1 MKRRKVRTAVLG
13 LMAFLMWSDS
23 MAAEEIYLHG
33 DTNIPMILNTGGI
46 DNDGNTGVFM
56 DLTSISVEDLFKNG
70 LAVKVNFFKLEK
82 GVSAVSTAHFRMT
95 EDGGAWI
102 AMEDGWHAV
111 NEGAARVE
119 SEAVRLIRE
128 EMGKEECRDKYMGQI
143 TALWERKIKAA
154 ETVRQE
160 EYEKLQRETEEKN
173 QENIKSVKSVKLPD
187 LEMPELKRAEPDK
200 VVDIKSPDM
209 MPAANSVKEKVS
221 VEVPVKAAGKTDTA
235 AELHENAPAK
245 AGTEAPAA
253 GIKKNESGKKEIY
266 AESPI
271 IVPLETEKTKLTAVK
286 VKGNVQREEDAQKNE
301 KGEIVEQVEVSITSH
316 PVVEIVS
323 KSDVT

>member
-82 GVSAVSTAHFRMT
+82 GVSTVSTAHFRMT

-154 ETVRQE
+154 ETARQE

-173 QENIKSVKSVKLPD
+173 QENNKSVKSVKLPD
-187 LEMPELKRAEPDK
+187 MEMPELERAEPDK
-200 VVDIKSPDM
+200 VVEIKSPGM
-209 MPAANSVKEKVS
+209 IPEVNPVKKNASIEI
-221 VEVPVKAAGKTDTA
+221 PVKA
-235 AELHENAPAK
+235 E
-245 AGTEAPAA
+245 TEADAE
-253 GIKKNESGKKEIY
+253 KNESRKEETS
-266 AESPI
+266 ADPPMTVSP
-271 IVPLETEKTKLTAVK
+271 EKEKTELTAVK

-301 KGEIVEQVEVSITSH
+301 EGEITEQVEISIVSH
-316 PVVEIVS
+316 PVVEIIS

>member
-13 LMAFLMWSDS
+13 LMALLMWSGS

-82 GVSAVSTAHFRMT
+82 GVPTVSTAHFRMT
-95 EDGGAWI
+95 DDGGAWI
-102 AMEDGWHAV
+102 AGEDGWHSV
-111 NEGAARVE
+111 NEDAAQAE
-119 SEAVRLIRE
+119 KEAVRLIRE

-154 ETVRQE
+154 ETARQE

-173 QENIKSVKSVKLPD
+173 QENNKSVKSVKLPD
-187 LEMPELKRAEPDK
+187 MEMPELERAEPDK
-200 VVDIKSPDM
+200 VVEIKSLGMIPEVN
-209 MPAANSVKEKVS
+209 PVKKNASIEI
-221 VEVPVKAAGKTDTA
+221 PVKA
-235 AELHENAPAK
+235 E
-245 AGTEAPAA
+245 TEADAE
-253 GIKKNESGKKEIY
+253 KNESRKEETS
-266 AESPI
+266 ADPPMTVSP
-271 IVPLETEKTKLTAVK
+271 EKEKTELTAVK

-301 KGEIVEQVEVSITSH
+301 EGEITEQVEISIVSH
-316 PVVEIVS
+316 PVVEIIS
-323 KSDVT
+323 KSDAT

>member
-82 GVSAVSTAHFRMT
+82 GVSTVSTAHFRMT

-119 SEAVRLIRE
+119 SEAVRLIRK

-143 TALWERKIKAA
+143 TAIWDGKVKTA
-154 ETVRQE
+154 ETARQK

-173 QENIKSVKSVKLPD
+173 QGNDKSVKSVKLPD
-187 LEMPELKRAEPDK
+187 MEMPELERAEPDK
-200 VVDIKSPDM
+200 VVEIESPDM
-209 MPAANSVKEKVS
+209 IPEVNPVKKDASIEM
-221 VEVPVKAAGKTDTA
+221 PVKAEMEETA
-235 AELHENAPAK
+235 ADA
-245 AGTEAPAA
+245 
-253 GIKKNESGKKEIY
+253 KKNGSRKEETP
-266 AESPI
+266 AELPITVSP
-271 IVPLETEKTKLTAVK
+271 EKEKMELTAVK

-301 KGEIVEQVEVSITSH
+301 EGEITEQVEISIVSH
-316 PVVEIVS
+316 PVVEIIS

>member
-13 LMAFLMWSDS
+13 LMALLMWSGS

-56 DLTSISVEDLFKNG
+56 DLTSVSVEDLFKNG

-82 GVSAVSTAHFRMT
+82 GVSTVSTAHFRMT

-111 NEGAARVE
+111 DGGAARVE

-154 ETVRQE
+154 ETARQE

-173 QENIKSVKSVKLPD
+173 QENNKSVKSVKLPD
-187 LEMPELKRAEPDK
+187 MEM
-200 VVDIKSPDM
+200 
-209 MPAANSVKEKVS
+209 
-221 VEVPVKAAGKTDTA
+221 PVKAEMEETA
-235 AELHENAPAK
+235 ADAE
-245 AGTEAPAA
+245 
-253 GIKKNESGKKEIY
+253 KNESRKKETS
-266 AESPI
+266 AESPMT
-271 IVPLETEKTKLTAVK
+271 VPLEKKKTELTAVK

-301 KGEIVEQVEVSITSH
+301 EGEITEQVEISIVSH
-316 PVVEIVS
+316 PVVEIIS

>member
-13 LMAFLMWSDS
+13 LMTLLMWSDS

-82 GVSAVSTAHFRMT
+82 GVSTVSTAHFRMT
-95 EDGGAWI
+95 ENGGARI

-154 ETVRQE
+154 ETARQE
-160 EYEKLQRETEEKN
+160 EYEKPQRETEEKN
-173 QENIKSVKSVKLPD
+173 QENNKSVKSVKLPD
-187 LEMPELKRAEPDK
+187 MEMPELERAEPDK
-200 VVDIKSPDM
+200 VVEIKSPGM
-209 MPAANSVKEKVS
+209 IPEVNPVKKNASIEM
-221 VEVPVKAAGKTDTA
+221 PVKA
-235 AELHENAPAK
+235 EMEE
-245 AGTEAPAA
+245 TEADAE
-253 GIKKNESGKKEIY
+253 KNESRKEETS
-266 AESPI
+266 AELPMTVSP
-271 IVPLETEKTKLTAVK
+271 EKEKTELTAVK
-286 VKGNVQREEDAQKNE
+286 VKGNVQMKEDAQKNE
-301 KGEIVEQVEVSITSH
+301 EGEITEQVEISIVSH
-316 PVVEIVS
+316 PVVEIIS

>member
-1 MKRRKVRTAVLG
+1 MKKRKVRTAVLG
-13 LMAFLMWSDS
+13 LMALLMWPDS
-23 MAAEEIYLHG
+23 MAAEKIYLHG
-33 DTNIPMILNTGGI
+33 DTNVPMILNTGGI
-46 DNDGNTGVFM
+46 YNDGDTGVFM

-82 GVSAVSTAHFRMT
+82 GVPTVSTAHFRMT

-154 ETVRQE
+154 ETARQE

-173 QENIKSVKSVKLPD
+173 QENNKSVKSVKLPD
-187 LEMPELKRAEPDK
+187 MEMPELERAEPDK
-200 VVDIKSPDM
+200 VVEIKSPGM
-209 MPAANSVKEKVS
+209 IPEVNPVKKNASIEI
-221 VEVPVKAAGKTDTA
+221 PVKAET
-235 AELHENAPAK
+235 EE
-245 AGTEAPAA
+245 TEADAE
-253 GIKKNESGKKEIY
+253 KNESRKEETS
-266 AESPI
+266 ADPPMTVSP
-271 IVPLETEKTKLTAVK
+271 EKEKTELTAVK
-286 VKGNVQREEDAQKNE
+286 VKGHVQREEDAQKNE
-301 KGEIVEQVEVSITSH
+301 EGEITEQVEISIVSH
-316 PVVEIVS
+316 PVVEIIS
-323 KSDVT
+323 KSDAT

>member
-13 LMAFLMWSDS
+13 LMALLMWSGS

-82 GVSAVSTAHFRMT
+82 GVSTVSTAHFRMT
-95 EDGGAWI
+95 
-102 AMEDGWHAV
+102 EDGWHAV
-111 NEGAARVE
+111 NEGAARAE

-154 ETVRQE
+154 ETARQE

-173 QENIKSVKSVKLPD
+173 QENNKSVKSVKLPD
-187 LEMPELKRAEPDK
+187 MEMPELERAEPDK
-200 VVDIKSPDM
+200 VVEIKSPDM
-209 MPAANSVKEKVS
+209 IPEVNPVKKNASIEI
-221 VEVPVKAAGKTDTA
+221 PVKAETEETEADAEKNGSRKEETS
-235 AELHENAPAK
+235 AELPM
-245 AGTEAPAA
+245 TV
-253 GIKKNESGKKEIY
+253 
-266 AESPI
+266 SP
-271 IVPLETEKTKLTAVK
+271 EKEKTELTAVK

-301 KGEIVEQVEVSITSH
+301 EGEITEQVEISIVSH
-316 PVVEIVS
+316 PVVEIIS

>member
-82 GVSAVSTAHFRMT
+82 GVSTVSTTHFRMT

-154 ETVRQE
+154 ETARQE

-173 QENIKSVKSVKLPD
+173 QENNKSVKSVKLPD
-187 LEMPELKRAEPDK
+187 MEMPELERAEPDK
-200 VVDIKSPDM
+200 VVEIKSPGM
-209 MPAANSVKEKVS
+209 ILEVNPVKKNASIEM
-221 VEVPVKAAGKTDTA
+221 PVKA
-235 AELHENAPAK
+235 EMEE
-245 AGTEAPAA
+245 TEADA
-253 GIKKNESGKKEIY
+253 KKNESRKEETS
-266 AESPI
+266 AELPMTVS
-271 IVPLETEKTKLTAVK
+271 LEKEKTELTAVK
-286 VKGNVQREEDAQKNE
+286 VKGNVQRKEDAQKNE
-301 KGEIVEQVEVSITSH
+301 EGEITEQVEISIVSH
-316 PVVEIVS
+316 PVVEIIS

>member
-82 GVSAVSTAHFRMT
+82 GVSTVSTAHFRMT

-154 ETVRQE
+154 ETARQE

-173 QENIKSVKSVKLPD
+173 QENNKSVKSVKLPD
-187 LEMPELKRAEPDK
+187 MEMPELERAEPDK
-200 VVDIKSPDM
+200 VVEIKSPGM
-209 MPAANSVKEKVS
+209 ILEVNPVKKNASIEM
-221 VEVPVKAAGKTDTA
+221 PVKA
-235 AELHENAPAK
+235 EMEE
-245 AGTEAPAA
+245 TEADA
-253 GIKKNESGKKEIY
+253 KKNESRKEETS
-266 AESPI
+266 AELPMTVS
-271 IVPLETEKTKLTAVK
+271 LEKEKTELTAVK
-286 VKGNVQREEDAQKNE
+286 VKGNVQRKEDAQKNE
-301 KGEIVEQVEVSITSH
+301 EGEITEQVEISIVSH
-316 PVVEIVS
+316 PVVEIIS

>member
-82 GVSAVSTAHFRMT
+82 GVSTVSTAHFRMT

-102 AMEDGWHAV
+102 AMEDGWHSV
-111 NEGAARVE
+111 NEDAAQAE
-119 SEAVRLIRE
+119 KEAVRLIRK

-143 TALWERKIKAA
+143 TAIWDGKIKAA
-154 ETVRQE
+154 ETARQK
-160 EYEKLQRETEEKN
+160 EYEKLQKETKEKN
-173 QENIKSVKSVKLPD
+173 QENNKSVKSVKLPD
-187 LEMPELKRAEPDK
+187 MEMPELERAEPDK
-200 VVDIKSPDM
+200 VVEIKSPDM
-209 MPAANSVKEKVS
+209 IP
-221 VEVPVKAAGKTDTA
+221 EVNPVKKNASIEMPIK
-235 AELHENAPAK
+235 AEMEE
-245 AGTEAPAA
+245 TEADA
-253 GIKKNESGKKEIY
+253 KKNESRKEETP
-266 AESPI
+266 AELPMTVSS
-271 IVPLETEKTKLTAVK
+271 EKEKTELTAVK

-301 KGEIVEQVEVSITSH
+301 EGEITEQVEISIVSH
-316 PVVEIVS
+316 PVVEIIS

>member
-13 LMAFLMWSDS
+13 LMALLMWSGS

-33 DTNIPMILNTGGI
+33 DTNIPMILNTSGI

-82 GVSAVSTAHFRMT
+82 GVSTVSTAHFRMT

-111 NEGAARVE
+111 NEGAAQVE

-143 TALWERKIKAA
+143 TAIWEGKVKAA

-160 EYEKLQRETEEKN
+160 EYEKPQRETEEKN
-173 QENIKSVKSVKLPD
+173 QENYKSVKSVKLPD
-187 LEMPELKRAEPDK
+187 MEMPELERAEPDK
-200 VVDIKSPDM
+200 VVEIKSPDM
-209 MPAANSVKEKVS
+209 IPEVNPVKKNASIEI
-221 VEVPVKAAGKTDTA
+221 PVKAET
-235 AELHENAPAK
+235 EE
-245 AGTEAPAA
+245 TEADAE
-253 GIKKNESGKKEIY
+253 KNESRKEETS
-266 AESPI
+266 ADPPMTVSP
-271 IVPLETEKTKLTAVK
+271 EK
-286 VKGNVQREEDAQKNE
+286 
-301 KGEIVEQVEVSITSH
+301 
-316 PVVEIVS
+316 
-323 KSDVT
+323 

>member
-82 GVSAVSTAHFRMT
+82 GVSTVSTAHFRMT

-102 AMEDGWHAV
+102 AMEDGWHSV
-111 NEGAARVE
+111 NEDAAQAE
-119 SEAVRLIRE
+119 KEAVRLIRK

-143 TALWERKIKAA
+143 TAIWDGKVKAA
-154 ETVRQE
+154 ETARQK
-160 EYEKLQRETEEKN
+160 EYEKLQKEIKEKN
-173 QENIKSVKSVKLPD
+173 QENNKSVKSVKLPD
-187 LEMPELKRAEPDK
+187 MEMPELERAEPDK
-200 VVDIKSPDM
+200 VVEIKSLGMIP
-209 MPAANSVKEKVS
+209 
-221 VEVPVKAAGKTDTA
+221 EVNPVKKNASIEMPIK
-235 AELHENAPAK
+235 AEMEE
-245 AGTEAPAA
+245 TEADAE
-253 GIKKNESGKKEIY
+253 KNESRKEETP
-266 AESPI
+266 AELPMTVSP
-271 IVPLETEKTKLTAVK
+271 EKEKTELTAVK

-301 KGEIVEQVEVSITSH
+301 EGEITEQVEISIVSH
-316 PVVEIVS
+316 PVVEIIS

>member
-13 LMAFLMWSDS
+13 LMALLMWSGS

-33 DTNIPMILNTGGI
+33 DTNIPMILNTGGM

-82 GVSAVSTAHFRMT
+82 GVPTVSTAHFRMT

-173 QENIKSVKSVKLPD
+173 QENNKSVKSVKLPD
-187 LEMPELKRAEPDK
+187 MEM
-200 VVDIKSPDM
+200 
-209 MPAANSVKEKVS
+209 
-221 VEVPVKAAGKTDTA
+221 PVKAEMEETEADAEKNGSRKEETS
-235 AELHENAPAK
+235 AELPM
-245 AGTEAPAA
+245 TV
-253 GIKKNESGKKEIY
+253 
-266 AESPI
+266 SP
-271 IVPLETEKTKLTAVK
+271 EKEKTELTAVK
-286 VKGNVQREEDAQKNE
+286 VKGNVQRKEDAQKNE
-301 KGEIVEQVEVSITSH
+301 EGEITEQVEISIVSH
-316 PVVEIVS
+316 PVVEIIS
-323 KSDVT
+323 KSDAT

>member
-1 MKRRKVRTAVLG
+1 MKRSKVRTAVLG
-13 LMAFLMWSDS
+13 LMALLMWSGSGS

-111 NEGAARVE
+111 NEGAARAE

-128 EMGKEECRDKYMGQI
+128 EMGKEECRDKYMRQI

-154 ETVRQE
+154 ETARQE

-173 QENIKSVKSVKLPD
+173 QENNKSVKSVKLPD
-187 LEMPELKRAEPDK
+187 MEMPELERAEPDK
-200 VVDIKSPDM
+200 VVEIKSPGM
-209 MPAANSVKEKVS
+209 IPEVNPVKKDASIEM
-221 VEVPVKAAGKTDTA
+221 PVKAEMEETEADAEKNGSRKEETS
-235 AELHENAPAK
+235 AELPM
-245 AGTEAPAA
+245 TV
-253 GIKKNESGKKEIY
+253 
-266 AESPI
+266 SP
-271 IVPLETEKTKLTAVK
+271 EKEKTELTAVK

-301 KGEIVEQVEVSITSH
+301 EGEITEQVEISIVSH
-316 PVVEIVS
+316 PVVEIIS

>member
-13 LMAFLMWSDS
+13 LMALLMWSGS

-82 GVSAVSTAHFRMT
+82 GVSTISTAHFRMT

-154 ETVRQE
+154 ETARQE

-173 QENIKSVKSVKLPD
+173 QENNKSVKSVKLPD
-187 LEMPELKRAEPDK
+187 MEMPELERAEPDK
-200 VVDIKSPDM
+200 VVEIKSLGMIP
-209 MPAANSVKEKVS
+209 
-221 VEVPVKAAGKTDTA
+221 EVNPVKKNASIEMPIK
-235 AELHENAPAK
+235 AEMEE
-245 AGTEAPAA
+245 TEADAE
-253 GIKKNESGKKEIY
+253 KNESRKEETP
-266 AESPI
+266 AELPMTVSP
-271 IVPLETEKTKLTAVK
+271 EK
-286 VKGNVQREEDAQKNE
+286 E
-301 KGEIVEQVEVSITSH
+301 KRN
-316 PVVEIVS
+316 
-323 KSDVT
+323 

>member
-13 LMAFLMWSDS
+13 LMALLMWSGS

-56 DLTSISVEDLFKNG
+56 DITSISVEDLFKNG

-82 GVSAVSTAHFRMT
+82 GVSTVSTAHFRMT

-154 ETVRQE
+154 ETARQE

-173 QENIKSVKSVKLPD
+173 QENNKSVKSVKLPNM
-187 LEMPELKRAEPDK
+187 EMPELERAEPDK
-200 VVDIKSPDM
+200 VVEIKSPDM
-209 MPAANSVKEKVS
+209 IPEVNPVKKNASIEI
-221 VEVPVKAAGKTDTA
+221 PVKA
-235 AELHENAPAK
+235 E
-245 AGTEAPAA
+245 TEETVEYAY
-253 GIKKNESGKKEIY
+253 KNESRKEETC
-266 AESPI
+266 ADPPMTVSP
-271 IVPLETEKTKLTAVK
+271 EM
-286 VKGNVQREEDAQKNE
+286 
-301 KGEIVEQVEVSITSH
+301 
-316 PVVEIVS
+316 
-323 KSDVT
+323 

>member
-1 MKRRKVRTAVLG
+1 M
-13 LMAFLMWSDS
+13 
-23 MAAEEIYLHG
+23 
-33 DTNIPMILNTGGI
+33 
-46 DNDGNTGVFM
+46 
-56 DLTSISVEDLFKNG
+56 EDLFKNG

-82 GVSAVSTAHFRMT
+82 GVSTVSTAHFRMT

-111 NEGAARVE
+111 NEGAAQVE

-173 QENIKSVKSVKLPD
+173 QGNNKSVKSVKLPD
-187 LEMPELKRAEPDK
+187 MEMPELEQAEPDK
-200 VVDIKSPDM
+200 VVEIKSPGM
-209 MPAANSVKEKVS
+209 IPAVNPVKKNASIEM
-221 VEVPVKAAGKTDTA
+221 PVKAEMEETEADAEKNGSRKEETP
-235 AELHENAPAK
+235 AELPM
-245 AGTEAPAA
+245 TV
-253 GIKKNESGKKEIY
+253 
-266 AESPI
+266 SP
-271 IVPLETEKTKLTAVK
+271 EKEKTELTAVK
-286 VKGNVQREEDAQKNE
+286 VKGNVQRKEDAQKNKE
-301 KGEIVEQVEVSITSH
+301 GEITEQVEISIVSH
-316 PVVEIVS
+316 PVVEIIS

>member
-13 LMAFLMWSDS
+13 LMALLMWSGS

-82 GVSAVSTAHFRMT
+82 GVSTVSTAHFRMT

-102 AMEDGWHAV
+102 AMEDGWHTV
-111 NEGAARVE
+111 NEGAARAE

-154 ETVRQE
+154 ETARQE
-160 EYEKLQRETEEKN
+160 EYEKLQRECRLY
-173 QENIKSVKSVKLPD
+173 LP
-187 LEMPELKRAEPDK
+187 
-200 VVDIKSPDM
+200 
-209 MPAANSVKEKVS
+209 
-221 VEVPVKAAGKTDTA
+221 
-235 AELHENAPAK
+235 
-245 AGTEAPAA
+245 
-253 GIKKNESGKKEIY
+253 
-266 AESPI
+266 PI
-271 IVPLETEKTKLTAVK
+271 SA
-286 VKGNVQREEDAQKNE
+286 
-301 KGEIVEQVEVSITSH
+301 
-316 PVVEIVS
+316 
-323 KSDVT
+323 

>member
-13 LMAFLMWSDS
+13 LMTLLMWSDS

-56 DLTSISVEDLFKNG
+56 DLTSISVEDVFKNG

-82 GVSAVSTAHFRMT
+82 GVSTVSTAHFRMT
-95 EDGGAWI
+95 ENGGAWI

-154 ETVRQE
+154 ETARQE
-160 EYEKLQRETEEKN
+160 EYEKPQRETEEKN
-173 QENIKSVKSVKLPD
+173 QENNKSVKSVKLPNM
-187 LEMPELKRAEPDK
+187 EMPELERAEPDK
-200 VVDIKSPDM
+200 VVEIKSLGM
-209 MPAANSVKEKVS
+209 IPAVNPVKKNASIEM
-221 VEVPVKAAGKTDTA
+221 PVKAEMEETA
-235 AELHENAPAK
+235 ADA
-245 AGTEAPAA
+245 
-253 GIKKNESGKKEIY
+253 KKNESRKEETS
-266 AESPI
+266 AESPMT
-271 IVPLETEKTKLTAVK
+271 VSPEKEKTELTAVK

-301 KGEIVEQVEVSITSH
+301 EGEITEQVEISIVSH
-316 PVVEIVS
+316 PVVEIIS

>member
-13 LMAFLMWSDS
+13 LMALLMWSGS

-82 GVSAVSTAHFRMT
+82 GVSTVSTAHFRM
-95 EDGGAWI
+95 
-102 AMEDGWHAV
+102 MEDGWHAV

-154 ETVRQE
+154 ETARQE

-173 QENIKSVKSVKLPD
+173 QGNNKSVKSVKLPD
-187 LEMPELKRAEPDK
+187 LEMPELERAEPDK
-200 VVDIKSPDM
+200 VVEIKSPDM
-209 MPAANSVKEKVS
+209 IPEVNPVKKNASIEM
-221 VEVPVKAAGKTDTA
+221 PVKAEMEETA
-235 AELHENAPAK
+235 ADAE
-245 AGTEAPAA
+245 
-253 GIKKNESGKKEIY
+253 KNESRKEETP
-266 AESPI
+266 AELPITVSP
-271 IVPLETEKTKLTAVK
+271 EKEKMELTAVK
-286 VKGNVQREEDAQKNE
+286 VKGNVQREEVAQKNE
-301 KGEIVEQVEVSITSH
+301 EGEITEQVEISIVSH
-316 PVVEIVS
+316 PVVEIIS